1 MTRLSVTSWLSVIVL
16 ALSGC
21 GTMPQSGF
29 PGVDIDSGSGLPAN
43 VNAISI
49 DAAVL
54 SNPAELAVPAGDAGS
69 PPPVSLTRWDYRIGR
84 GDVLSIV
91 VWDHPQ
97 LTIPAGP
104 LRTPAEAGNTV
115 HTDGSIFYPF
125 IGTLQVVGKTVTEVR
140 RAIAAGLS
148 NVIPNPQV
156 DVSVAK
162 FGSKRVHV
170 TGAVKVPRSIPVTN
184 LPRTVMDA
192 IELAQGFSELADVQ
206 RVKLLRDDIEYVLNL
221 ELYLKK
227 GDKRQ
232 NPRLEPDDIVVV
244 PESIGHGV
252 YVLGEVSQPGPV
264 PLPGLRRI
272 SLTDALAR
280 SGGIEKRSANARG
293 VFVFRA
299 MPDETVNVYQ
309 LDVTDPLAFLLGT
322 RFPLVSNDVVYVTSA
337 PAARWNR
344 VISNIIP
351 SLGILNT
358 LILLDRRN

>member
-1 MTRLSVTSWLSVIVL
+1 M
-16 ALSGC
+16 ALGGC
-21 GTMPQSGF
+21 GTMRQ
-29 PGVDIDSGSGLPAN
+29 SGLPGVEYDSGDGLQPNVRAIAIDAN
-43 VNAISI
+43 V
-49 DAAVL
+49 L
-54 SNPAELAVPAGDAGS
+54 SDPQDLALPASDAGS
-69 PPPVSLTRWDYRIGR
+69 PPPVALSRWDYRIGR

-125 IGTLQVVGKTVTEVR
+125 IGTLQVAGKTVTEVR

-162 FGSKRVHV
+162 FGSKRIHV
-170 TGAVKVPRSIPVTN
+170 TGAVKAPRSIPVTN
-184 LPRTVMDA
+184 IPATVMDA
-192 IELAQGFSELADVQ
+192 VELAQGFSELADVQ
-206 RVKLLRDDIEYVLNL
+206 RVKLLRNDIEYVLNL
-221 ELYLKK
+221 ELYLTK

-232 NPRLEPDDIVVV
+232 NPRLEADDIVVV
-244 PESIGHGV
+244 PEAIGHGV
-252 YVLGEVSQPGPV
+252 YVLGEVAQPGPV
-264 PLPGLRRI
+264 PLPGTRRI

-280 SGGIEKRSANARG
+280 SGGIDKRSANAKG

-299 MPDETVNVYQ
+299 LAENNVNVYQ

-322 RFPLVSNDVVYVTSA
+322 RFPLTSNDVVYVTSA

-358 LILLDRRN
+358 LILLDRNN